1 MQFDFVL
8 WNTARQRRKKRAELI
23 QFSKREASL
32 PPKRLERQ
40 LSSIGGPTIVR
51 ESLGDGE
58 LFAKL

>member
-8 WNTARQRRKKRAELI
+8 WNTAGQRRKKRAELI
-23 QFSKREASL
+23 QFSNREASL

-40 LSSIGGPTIVR
+40 LGSIGGPTMVR
-51 ESLGDGE
+51 EGLSHGQ